1 MARIAARGRRRP
13 IARGEVLVE
22 GGEHDVPFFVVVSG
36 EVQALR
42 PTGATEILIVAHG
55 PGQFSGEAIMI
66 TGRRAMG
73 RLRVSEP
80 GEVIQLEREQ
90 LLALIQTD
98 AELSEILMRSFM
110 LRRLELI
117 AHEFGDVVMLGST
130 HCSGTLR
137 VKEFLTRN
145 GHPFHYIDL
154 DRDADAQALLDQ
166 FQVSAADVPVL
177 ICGAVA
183 VLRNPS
189 RRGSDEGQSRT
200 PPDAIRGLIE
210 AILLEPDG
218 DRLKITLKGGVV
230 GMLSAASD
238 SNRSQHG

>member
-1 MARIAARGRRRP
+1 MNAPDPQRPLASTAPSHAERLFPTLTSAHMARIAARGRRRP

-22 GGEHDVPFFVVVSG
+22 VGDHDVPFFVVVRG

-145 GHPFHYIDL
+145 GHPFHYITSI
-154 DRDADAQALLDQ
+154 A
-166 FQVSAADVPVL
+166 
-177 ICGAVA
+177 
-183 VLRNPS
+183 
-189 RRGSDEGQSRT
+189 T
-200 PPDAIRGLIE
+200 PTRKRCSISFR
-210 AILLEPDG
+210 
-218 DRLKITLKGGVV
+218 
-230 GMLSAASD
+230 
-238 SNRSQHG
+238 